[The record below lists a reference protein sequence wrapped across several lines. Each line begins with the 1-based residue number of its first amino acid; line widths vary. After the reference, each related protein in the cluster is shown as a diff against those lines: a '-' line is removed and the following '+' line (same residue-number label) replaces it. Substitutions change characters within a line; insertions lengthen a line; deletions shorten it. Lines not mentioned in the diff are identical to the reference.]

1 MQSCASSAGY
11 STGGTMVSA
20 IAAYLILTGTH
31 MSWGVL
37 TIWTFFLAA
46 LGVCMAIP
54 MKRQMINIE
63 QLKFPS
69 GIACAETLRSLHSHG
84 AEAMRKA
91 KALGIAGLGGGL
103 LAFLRDGWGKIPSQI
118 PFPGSICGYSMK
130 SLTFSFDI
138 SGVMIAAGA
147 LVGWRVLFRSQRE

>member
-1 MQSCASSAGY
+1 
-11 STGGTMVSA
+11 MVSA

-84 AEAMRKA
+84 AEAIRKA
-91 KALGIAGLGGGL
+91 KALGQNSQPNSLPRLDLWL
-103 LAFLRDGWGKIPSQI
+103 LYEEPNLQLRH
-118 PFPGSICGYSMK
+118 
-130 SLTFSFDI
+130 
-138 SGVMIAAGA
+138 
-147 LVGWRVLFRSQRE
+147 